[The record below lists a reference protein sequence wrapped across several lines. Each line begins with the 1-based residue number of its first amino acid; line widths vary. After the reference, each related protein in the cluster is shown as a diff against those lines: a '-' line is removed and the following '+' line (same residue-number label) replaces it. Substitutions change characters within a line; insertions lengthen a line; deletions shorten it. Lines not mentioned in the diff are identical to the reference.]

1 MIIIEDLSRLVSFT
15 GISGMFLLALL
26 LAVMHRKD
34 RAYLGVA
41 VLLIYVGT
49 LIPRIFYVGSLE

>member
-49 LIPRIFYVGSLE
+49 LIPRIF

>member
-15 GISGMFLLALL
+15 GISGIGLLALL
-26 LAVMHRKD
+26 FAAMHRKD

-49 LIPRIFYVGSLE
+49 LIPRIF